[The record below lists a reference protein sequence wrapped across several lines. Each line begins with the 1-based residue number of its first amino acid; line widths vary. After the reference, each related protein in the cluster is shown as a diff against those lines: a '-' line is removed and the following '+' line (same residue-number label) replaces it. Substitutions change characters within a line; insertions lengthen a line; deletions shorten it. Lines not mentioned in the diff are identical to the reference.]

1 MPNWKKALVIGS
13 LSAGA
18 LLFLRGRRPA
28 GVAVVGIGLGVLAAE
43 HPEKFQ
49 RVWEDG
55 PEYLYRGT
63 ELFAVLTRIVERL
76 ADEARVRAHSA

>member
-28 GVAVVGIGLGVLAAE
+28 GVAVVGIGLGVLAVE

-49 RVWEDG
+49 RVWEEG

-63 ELFAVLTRIVERL
+63 ELFAALTRIVERL
-76 ADEARVRAHSA
+76 ADETRFGAHSA